1 MFEQLTFTN
10 EKEKQE
16 LDTFDLLDKGLQE
29 NKKPFIEEQLDA
41 TIKSLFTMQ
50 KVKTNISLEMVKQL
64 VSEDVYNQLETTLYQ
79 KTMESVPY
87 DKETGFTREE
97 YNALIDKMVQ
107 DKMFNIAMDDNGNLT
122 VVNHPWNST
131 EFKETIYIDCIDCD
145 KFLPL
150 AKAAMENHLERHNA
164 YSEAHNLNGE
174 DISAS
179 LTAALV
185 VVSNVLAR
193 AQALNRAGNDVLDK
207 QDFSQPTNQEEFEK
221 FEKNINENE
230 KNNKDLWDKNI
241 NEIIPDD
248 NDEPPAGGGA
258 SGFASIGESR

>member
-1 MFEQLTFTN
+1 
-10 EKEKQE
+10 
-16 LDTFDLLDKGLQE
+16 
-29 NKKPFIEEQLDA
+29 
-41 TIKSLFTMQ
+41 
-50 KVKTNISLEMVKQL
+50 
-64 VSEDVYNQLETTLYQ
+64 
-79 KTMESVPY
+79 
-87 DKETGFTREE
+87 
-97 YNALIDKMVQ
+97 
-107 DKMFNIAMDDNGNLT
+107 
-122 VVNHPWNST
+122 
-131 EFKETIYIDCIDCD
+131 
-145 KFLPL
+145 
-150 AKAAMENHLERHNA
+150 MENHLERHNA